1 MKRTTKRAIEKY
13 GLQTCIDAYEMH
25 LEGNGA
31 STVSHSF
38 SVLKGNTNMGDAA
51 INAGRD
57 LAESK
62 LKLEYNEV
70 MTRYE
75 YQIHS
80 DIGTVRSFIA
90 ESDEKAEDIL
100 YSDKNLPMNVQ
111 LNLNRFDLESYEW
124 VNVTTMIRIS
134 NN

>member
-62 LKLEYNEV
+62 LKLEYNKG
-70 MTRYE
+70 MMRHE
-75 YQIHS
+75 YQISTDHN
-80 DIGTVRSFIA
+80 IVKSFIA
-90 ESDEKAEDIL
+90 DSDEQAEDIFF
-100 YSDKNLPMNVQ
+100 SDKNLPMNIQ
-111 LNLNRFDLESYEW
+111 LNLNRFDVEAYEW
-124 VNVTTMIRIS
+124 VNVTNSIRIS

>member
-1 MKRTTKRAIEKY
+1 
-13 GLQTCIDAYEMH
+13 
-25 LEGNGA
+25 
-31 STVSHSF
+31 
-38 SVLKGNTNMGDAA
+38 MGDAA